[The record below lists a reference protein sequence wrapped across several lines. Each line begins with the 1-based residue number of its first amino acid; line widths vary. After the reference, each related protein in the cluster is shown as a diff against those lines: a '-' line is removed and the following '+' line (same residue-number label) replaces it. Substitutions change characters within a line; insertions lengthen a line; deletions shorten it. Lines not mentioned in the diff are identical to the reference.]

1 MKVTGIIAEYNPF
14 HNGHEYQIGRI
25 RESGSD
31 YVIAVMSGDFTQRGE
46 PAIVDKYA
54 RARMALLGGADLVIE
69 LPVVYATADAKRFA
83 EGGVSLLHSL
93 GVVDELAF
101 GVEEGS
107 EEPVLGLSEFLT
119 DPPALYEE
127 TLDSYLR
134 KGYSYP
140 LARQKALE
148 LYFTGDKLDCL
159 DGPNTILAIEYC
171 KAIRKYGSKI
181 VPKAITR
188 KGSDYSATELD
199 VDGMSSASA
208 LRLLLRETFDE
219 ELMLKHMPASSVV
232 TLKVSKLMFQENFSS
247 YLHYR
252 LINEQEYMDFLDV
265 TRAFSSR
272 IASSVP
278 EYVDF
283 DSFINVLKSK
293 NITHTSVNR
302 LLTHIM
308 LGLKVT
314 APVTVPYARVLG
326 FNKSAEPLLSE
337 IKKNSRIPL
346 ITKLSDADM
355 HYSLQADIKA
365 AHIYES
371 ALTDKY
377 HEPVNNE
384 YSRQI
389 VITDVTR

>member
-1 MKVTGIIAEYNPF
+1 MKTTGIIAEYNPF
-14 HNGHEYQIGRI
+14 HNGHKYQIDTL

-83 EGGVSLLHSL
+83 DGGVSLLSNL

-107 EEPVLGLSEFLT
+107 EELVLKLSEFLS

-140 LARQKALE
+140 LAREKALE
-148 LYFTGDKLDCL
+148 LFFDPSELNNL

-171 KAIRKYGSKI
+171 RAIHNNGRRMT
-181 VPKAITR
+181 PKAVTR
-188 KGSDYSATELD
+188 KGADYSATELD

-208 LRLLLRETFDE
+208 LRLLLREAFDE
-219 ELMLKHMPASSVV
+219 ELMLKHMPGSSVV
-232 TLKVSKLMFQENFSS
+232 TLKISRLMYQEDFSS
-247 YLHYR
+247 FLHYK
-252 LINEQEYMDFLDV
+252 LLNEDSFMDYLDV
-265 TRAFSSR
+265 TRAFSNRLVSN
-272 IASSVP
+272 IKD
-278 EYVDF
+278 YTDF
-283 DSFINVLKSK
+283 DSFIEVMKTK

-308 LGLKVT
+308 LDICGT
-314 APVTVPYARVLG
+314 PPVVVPYARVLG
-326 FNKSAEPLLSE
+326 FRESARPLLTE
-337 IKKNSRIPL
+337 IKRDSRIPM
-346 ITKLSDADM
+346 ITKLADADM
-355 HYSLQADIKA
+355 HSCLEIDIA
-365 AHIYES
+365 SANIYE
-371 ALTDKY
+371 AAVTDKY
-377 HEPVNNE
+377 HTVMNNE
-384 YSRQI
+384 YSRGI
-389 VITDVTR
+389 VIIE